1 MEDISDVSKLHYDI
15 FISGFDGSARTK
27 SVYDRITAQ
36 EKYWIVFPQCTQ
48 YNCPLPY
55 KYLTSGALIEDEF
68 ILDVMNGVIVKD
80 KTVCLDATGFLIP
93 HLLFLI
99 QHLQRQGMKKIDV
112 LYSEPASY
120 VRAEDTEFTKSID
133 MPRPIEGYITYKKNI
148 NGNDFP
154 ACLSTLLFKNEK
166 VLDYYEYTDT
176 IVDLIAYFEDVDT
189 TNLDSDVRLIN
200 LIKLYYRH
208 KPVII
213 PDDYHS
219 KAKSY
224 DYDTYALNIIGEFYL
239 TDLDIEYLDQ
249 LLLKS
254 STNDM
259 HETLSIYYTRNGQD
273 GESFKQKV
281 LSHNPLAKK
290 EIK

>member
-1 MEDISDVSKLHYDI
+1 MVDLDEVIEYAKFFDECLEGRIMSYRFKRFKNQILKIINHYNDIEAFEESTPSFERCYPVCFIRELLRVLYHVKETKAYD
-15 FISGFDGSARTK
+15 
-27 SVYDRITAQ
+27 Q
-36 EKYWIVFPQCTQ
+36 
-48 YNCPLPY
+48 
-55 KYLTSGALIEDEF
+55 
-68 ILDVMNGVIVKD
+68 LD
-80 KTVCLDATGFLIP
+80 TC
-93 HLLFLI
+93 
-99 QHLQRQGMKKIDV
+99 IDV
-112 LYSEPASY
+112 LLE
-120 VRAEDTEFTKSID
+120 
-133 MPRPIEGYITYKKNI
+133 KNI